1 MTSGLTSATVVP
13 STETEVVS
21 TTRCLL
27 PVPVPVPIPVP
38 VPAPV
43 VFPFDSTPW
52 LMSSFV
58 FIFLF
63 LLQLSFD
70 IISTAMFLG
79 SAIAVTATATVT
91 ATGAGAAIGAGVG
104 AVEKHVSV
112 LGNVEDSILFKP
124 INPFRAVSTM
134 KPASVSALIDCIIV
148 QEDEKMSEEKDFK

>member
-27 PVPVPVPIPVP
+27 PVPVPVPVH
-38 VPAPV
+38 APV
-43 VFPFDSTPW
+43 IFPFDSTPW

-70 IISTAMFLG
+70 AISTAMLLG
-79 SAIAVTATATVT
+79 SAIAVTATATI
-91 ATGAGAAIGAGVG
+91 GAGAAIGAGVG